1 MISVQSG
8 PDLTAGL
15 LNTFRDAYMMGVK
28 QHPSL
33 ASCMEI
39 GLPTEGRYEPY
50 AYPETA
56 PYPQRW
62 MQGDGIPTGT
72 FKYVGFNVPNYRY
85 GIRIAWDTDDRED
98 GRTKSLYDQA
108 NSAGAHFATI
118 LDRFFAE
125 YLAGTASL
133 LPALATAP
141 GDGQDL
147 FYGST
152 RFGVST
158 GNIVSGSGVASA
170 TAIRSNF
177 MSAIGRYML
186 FQDTQGQPL
195 FQNGE
200 LNEGFTIVYAPENE
214 EQFRSAFAQGVT
226 PHIIVAASGAN
237 VTGGTNAVAVAG
249 VENIIKTT
257 GIPIELWPNPRI
269 TGNNDWY
276 IFAKGVKHKA
286 IFEQRRMSVTGTYA
300 NAQNSDHVRTVDQ
313 EYVQFKARHGVGV
326 MVPYAAIKV
335 NN

>member
-1 MISVQSG
+1 MISIQSG

-15 LNTFRDAYMMGVK
+15 LSTFRDAYMMGVK

-33 ASCMEI
+33 AACMEL
-39 GLPTEGRYEPY
+39 GLPSDGRYEPY

-56 PYPQRW
+56 PYPERW
-62 MQGDGIPTGT
+62 FQGDPIPTGT

-85 GIRIAWDTDDRED
+85 GKRIAWDVDDRED

-108 NSAGAHFATI
+108 SSVGAHFATL

-125 YLAGTASL
+125 YVVGTAVL

-141 GDGQDL
+141 GDGQAL
-147 FYGST
+147 YYAST

-158 GNIVSGSGVASA
+158 GNVVSGSGVASA

-200 LNEGFTIVYAPENE
+200 LNEGFVVMYAPENE
-214 EQFRSAFAQGVT
+214 EQFRSAFSQGLT
-226 PHIIVAASGAN
+226 PHIIIGSAGGNVVAGQ
-237 VTGGTNAVAVAG
+237 TAVAVAG
-249 VENIIKTT
+249 VDNIIKTS
-257 GIPIELWPNPRI
+257 GVPIELWPNPRI
-269 TGNNDWY
+269 TGSNDWF

-300 NAQNSDHVRTVDQ
+300 TAQNSDHVRNVDQ

-326 MVPYAAIKV
+326 MVPYATIKV
-335 NN
+335 DN